1 MLLVA
6 FIPPWYYEIDPEGPE
21 PRTEIR
27 FGFLL
32 APPAPERSG
41 GGEGTATPF
50 GYRVAWEIQLLLW
63 GVIAGLTFGGVLA
76 LRDRRG
82 RIHGA
87 KKRRSAGAGDR
98 RFFAP

>member
-6 FIPPWYYEIDPEGPE
+6 LVPPWYYELDPEGPD

-32 APPAPERSG
+32 APPAPDRSG
-41 GGEGTATPF
+41 SAESPAVPF
-50 GYRVAWEIQLLLW
+50 GYRVAWEIQILLW
-63 GVIAGLTFGGVLA
+63 GVLAGLTFGGVLA

-82 RIHGA
+82 RIHGS
-87 KKRRSAGAGDR
+87 KKRRSAADGDVRSGR
-98 RFFAP
+98 R